1 MAFKIANIVRTW
13 FFTNTANCD
22 FISTRNSAKSFEEH
36 PENTAN
42 IEVVAKFEWGCHQV
56 QGIFIKS
63 SLSEIPGT
71 NETNVEAIAPN
82 SLIRFRGMVQDIFDP
97 EFIWGSFELCSK
109 RTHEKKHKFGCYAD
123 TSNCVKCVR
132 IRSYSGP
139 HFPAFRLNTEIWR
152 ISSYSV
158 RMRESADQS
167 NSEYGHFLRSQR
179 YSCVPIPHGNLWII
193 NIHVKATNINT
204 KTPRVS

>member
-132 IRSYSGP
+132 IRRYSGP
-139 HFPAFRLNTEIWR
+139 HFPAFRLNTERYGESLHIQ
-152 ISSYSV
+152 SECEKV
-158 RMRESADQS
+158 RTR
-167 NSEYGHFLRSQR
+167 
-179 YSCVPIPHGNLWII
+179 VTP
-193 NIHVKATNINT
+193 NT
-204 KTPRVS
+204 DTFYAVRDTVVSLYLMGICGL

>member
-1 MAFKIANIVRTW
+1 MAFKIANIVQTW

-82 SLIRFRGMVQDIFDP
+82 SLIRFQGMVQDIFDP

-139 HFPAFRLNTEIWR
+139 HFPAFRLNTERYGVSLR
-152 ISSYSV
+152 IQSECGKMWTRITPNSDTSHAVFGSRYKVV
-158 RMRESADQS
+158 RG
-167 NSEYGHFLRSQR
+167 Y
-179 YSCVPIPHGNLWII
+179 
-193 NIHVKATNINT
+193 
-204 KTPRVS
+204 TPGYRT